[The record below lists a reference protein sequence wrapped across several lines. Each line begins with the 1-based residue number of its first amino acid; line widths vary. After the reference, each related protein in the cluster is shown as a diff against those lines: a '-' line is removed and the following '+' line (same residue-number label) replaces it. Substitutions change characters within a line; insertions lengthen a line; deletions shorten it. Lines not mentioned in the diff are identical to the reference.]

1 MEVLATGGGRTG
13 EPEKT
18 IGARWRFCNEIL
30 LLARQELAAVS
41 LNPVEYQPITNH
53 AYNGNREPVSTF
65 PGRPSC
71 KL

>member
-1 MEVLATGGGRTG
+1 LARAGG
-13 EPEKT
+13 
-18 IGARWRFCNEIL
+18 FCNEIL